1 MEVDWPPARE
11 PGAQHVWQEILRP
24 IATEM
29 RLSAPE
35 LAERAVARIRSEMPQ
50 LFPDAQSVEENL
62 VSAEAGIRQL
72 AEIIELAG
80 DPREFELPAS
90 TVAIARAGVHRH
102 IALANFM
109 RFYRFAQDLLW
120 QWMCARITA
129 SAPDAAQQAT
139 ALQLA
144 TSWLFGYID
153 AALIRA
159 EQAYE
164 AEREAWLRGAA
175 AARTEAIDDIIAER
189 ERDPQRASKR
199 LRYDVNRHHVGVV
212 AWVDTVPTE
221 SDAQRVLDEALADVA
236 RTMTAETT
244 LIHPLGSLVVA
255 AWLSRRGAFPP
266 AGVDSDTTGFSAAL
280 PAGVRMAVGQPGH
293 GLKGFRRSHIE
304 ASQARRVASLAGP
317 RLGPLTRY
325 RDVAVAALA
334 SADPEHAASFVSRAL
349 GRLAEDDEATYR
361 VAMTLSVY
369 LQENRSR
376 ARAAKRLTVHPNT
389 VSYRVDQAESILGR
403 SIDTD
408 TLDLAVALALLPTLP
423 GLGGAHPAA
432 PGRRNVI

>member
-11 PGAQHVWQEILRP
+11 PGAQRVWQEIVRP
-24 IATEM
+24 IGTEM
-29 RLSAPE
+29 RVSAPK
-35 LAERAVARIRSEMPQ
+35 LAEQAVARMRSEMPQ
-50 LFPDAQSVEENL
+50 LFPDPQSVEENL
-62 VSAEAGIRQL
+62 VSTEAGIRQL
-72 AEIIELAG
+72 AEIIELAS
-80 DPREFELPAS
+80 DPRTVELPAP
-90 TVAIARAGVHRH
+90 TLAIARAGVQRQ
-102 IALANFM
+102 IALASFM
-109 RFYRFAQDLLW
+109 RLYRFAQDLLW
-120 QWMCARITA
+120 QWVFDRITA
-129 SAPDAAQQAT
+129 SVPDAAQQAA
-139 ALQLA
+139 ALRLA
-144 TSWLFGYID
+144 TSWLFGYLD
-153 AALIRA
+153 AALVRV

-175 AARTEAIDDIIAER
+175 ATRTEAIGDIVAER

-199 LRYDVNRHHVGVV
+199 LRYEVNRHHVGVV

-221 SDAQRVLDEALADVA
+221 GDAQRVLSEAMADMA

-255 AWLSRRGAFPP
+255 GWLSRRDAFSPT
-266 AGVDSDTTGFSAAL
+266 AVDSDTPVFSAAL
-280 PAGVRMAVGQPGH
+280 PTGTRIAVGQPGH
-293 GLKGFRRSHIE
+293 GLKGFRCSHIE
-304 ASQARRVASLAGP
+304 ASHARRVASLAGP

-334 SADPEHAASFVSRAL
+334 TADPEHAASFVNRVL

-403 SIDTD
+403 SIDID
-408 TLDLAVALALLPTLP
+408 TLDLVVALTLLPTLP
-423 GLGGAHPAA
+423 GLVGE
-432 PGRRNVI
+432 RRIAEL

>member
-1 MEVDWPPARE
+1 MEVGDQR
-11 PGAQHVWQEILRP
+11 VWREILRP

-29 RLSAPE
+29 RDRAPE
-35 LAERAVARIRSEMPQ
+35 LAERTVARMRSEMPQ
-50 LFPDAQSVEENL
+50 LFADAQSVEENL
-62 VSAEAGIRQL
+62 VSAQAGIRQV

-80 DPREFELPAS
+80 DPREFELPVS
-90 TVAIARAGVHRH
+90 TLAIARAGVQRQ

-109 RFYRFAQDLLW
+109 RFYRFAQDVVW

-129 SAPDAAQQAT
+129 SAPDATQQAA

-144 TSWLFGYID
+144 TSWIFGYID
-153 AALIRA
+153 AALIRV
-159 EQAYE
+159 EEAYE

-175 AARTEAIDDIIAER
+175 AARTEAIDDIVAER

-199 LRYDVNRHHVGVV
+199 LRYDVNRHHVAVV
-212 AWVDTVPTE
+212 AWVDTVPTD
-221 SDAQRVLDEALADVA
+221 SDAQRLLAEAVADAA

-244 LIHPLGSLVVA
+244 LIHPLGSLVIA
-255 AWLSRRGAFPP
+255 GWLSRREAFP
-266 AGVDSDTTGFSAAL
+266 ATAVDSDTPVFSAAL
-280 PAGVRMAVGQPGH
+280 PAGVRIAVGQPGQ
-293 GLKGFRRSHIE
+293 GLQGFRRSHIE
-304 ASQARRVASLAGP
+304 ASHARRVASLAGP
-317 RLGPLTRY
+317 RLGSLTRY

-334 SADPEHAASFVSRAL
+334 SADPEHAASFVGRVL
-349 GRLAEDDEATYR
+349 GRLADDDEATYR

-376 ARAAKRLTVHPNT
+376 ARSAKRLTVHPNT

-408 TLDLAVALALLPTLP
+408 TLDLVVALALLPTLP
-423 GLGGAHPAA
+423 GLVRGHPGA
-432 PGRRNVI
+432 PGRRTVI